1 MLLIALQPLFWPRLA
16 WVGDLGGAAVG
27 HSTSPCQ
34 SASCLLTRAPSKDAV
49 SAAKCWCG
57 WKRLFCFLAG
67 FLTSWLTTKQS
78 GAPYYYRG
86 GVESDRELKVFR
98 LSKAKLFCTLLRRGV
113 CKLILCFLSPSCPVH
128 APFPHPVGHPPA
140 TVVARGAVR
149 AGSRQPLMLLR
160 LHWSKS
166 SVSWDRGGHM
176 WGVMAKNPRMCVAV
190 KIFVHKQ
197 YIVHWVI

>member
-1 MLLIALQPLFWPRLA
+1 MQCLQPS
-16 WVGDLGGAAVG
+16 VGVAE
-27 HSTSPCQ
+27 
-34 SASCLLTRAPSKDAV
+34 KD
-49 SAAKCWCG
+49 S
-57 WKRLFCFLAG
+57 FCFLAG

-98 LSKAKLFCTLLRRGV
+98 LLKAKLFCTLLRRGV
-113 CKLILCFLSPSCPVH
+113 CKLISCFLSPSWPVH

-140 TVVARGAVR
+140 TVVARG
-149 AGSRQPLMLLR
+149 GGPSRRRPLMLLR

-190 KIFVHKQ
+190 KTFVHEQ
-197 YIVHWVI
+197 YIVHWVIKRLVLFSPAAECVEQVFRISDHCLASAHKR